1 MSSSENKKELA
12 QEIQSYCIRMRPE
25 NDLIVPYISYITLGM
40 VTFIIILMVAFKV
53 AARDSQF
60 LSNSQ
65 LYIYSQPDLNQ
76 RIHNAN
82 KKHHKNNFLSL
93 KSNKPLNNVS
103 ESN

>member
-1 MSSSENKKELA
+1 MSSSKNKKELA